1 MRYAR
6 RRREGGSDMAEN
18 KRPSS
23 TEVDFVEKLKQ
34 KVSPTIAWGTIGGAL
49 AFAILIALLV
59 WLA

>member
-1 MRYAR
+1 
-6 RRREGGSDMAEN
+6 MAEN

-23 TEVDFVEKLKQ
+23 TEVDFAEKLKQ